1 MNNFSYLYIDFEILA
16 DRYELEQDILKEIN
30 LAISK

>member
-1 MNNFSYLYIDFEILA
+1 MNNFSYLYIDLEILA